1 MEVKKI
7 NNDFVQYHFQIK
19 KNEFDIL
26 VDKVF
31 EKIKPKVEVK
41 GFRKGFV
48 TRSVFEKHFD
58 SQSLYKDAFE
68 TLVQLKFKE
77 ILDKNKE
84 YNFIGQPKLI
94 NFQLEKLNNIKNVFD
109 FGLEL
114 MLKPKLELCNYQEI
128 PLNKYNS
135 EVTEE
140 EVQKKIDA
148 LLYNHPIL
156 EKKENDLPLELGDFA
171 VFDFQGYLNNQLFE
185 GGSATN
191 YTLEIGSNQFIPGFE
206 KEMIGLKINKKKDI
220 TLSFP
225 NDYANT
231 ELAGK
236 EVCFKVWLK
245 DIKRRKNVFLNDEIV
260 KNFQIPDIYN
270 VQEFKT
276 KIKEELIIQKKYE
289 AEHNRKEDIL
299 DFICKNSVLNIP
311 QFLIDEET
319 QNLKKELEEN
329 LKSQKITLEQYLKQ
343 MNFSEE
349 KFNKDIQ
356 EKAFKTIKINLLLD
370 EIGSKENINISQEE
384 LDESYKQINK
394 SYKIDIQV
402 IKENPSFVNHIKD
415 DLIRRKT
422 IDLLLNKNN
431 S

>member
-1 MEVKKI
+1 MLYYI
-7 NNDFVQYHFQIK
+7 IILFQ
-19 KNEFDIL
+19 
-26 VDKVF
+26 
-31 EKIKPKVEVK
+31 
-41 GFRKGFV
+41 
-48 TRSVFEKHFD
+48 
-58 SQSLYKDAFE
+58 
-68 TLVQLKFKE
+68 
-77 ILDKNKE
+77 
-84 YNFIGQPKLI
+84 
-94 NFQLEKLNNIKNVFD
+94 
-109 FGLEL
+109 
-114 MLKPKLELCNYQEI
+114 
-128 PLNKYNS
+128 
-135 EVTEE
+135 
-140 EVQKKIDA
+140 
-148 LLYNHPIL
+148 
-156 EKKENDLPLELGDFA
+156 KKENDLPLELGDFA

-206 KEMIGLKINKKKDI
+206 KEMIGLKINKKKI
-220 TLSFP
+220 LLCHSP
-225 NDYANT
+225 MIMLIQNL
-231 ELAGK
+231 LAK
-236 EVCFKVWLK
+236 VCFKVWLK